1 MEANKRLLQYKEEQ
15 KKKELEEE
23 KKIQEFA
30 FKKQQLADLRKT
42 IEEEKEKEKQRQRDK
57 LEAAQLAYYNSLKK
71 NENEILQKNIKEAE
85 DRNAEEERKAKEKR
99 DKMIKDIKE
108 QIQLDKERK
117 EAEKIK
123 NKEEDLQ
130 YIDDYKRKI
139 KILEDAEKEEW
150 LEKRQKNKDLAE
162 YQKLQ
167 YEEKKK
173 NAMDIFRQFNEDSY
187 KNLRRLEI
195 EDDDFIK
202 YAEHWIQEYKQQGKN
217 IAPLMLEIKRYKKN
231 YSLK

>member
-1 MEANKRLLQYKEEQ
+1 MHL
-15 KKKELEEE
+15 
-23 KKIQEFA
+23 
-30 FKKQQLADLRKT
+30 KQQLADLRKR

-57 LEAAQLAYYNSLKK
+57 LEAMQMAYYNSLKK
-71 NENEILQKNIKEAE
+71 NENEILQKNLKEAE

-108 QIQLDKERK
+108 QIQMDKERK

-123 NKEEDLQ
+123 NREEDLQ
-130 YIDDYKRKI
+130 YIDDYKRKL
-139 KILEDAEKEEW
+139 KMLEDAEKEER

-167 YEEKKK
+167 YEEKKRT
-173 NAMDIFRQFNEDSY
+173 AMDVFRQFNEDSY

-202 YAEHWIQEYKQQGKN
+202 YAEYWIKEYKQQGKN
-217 IAPLMLEIKRYKKN
+217 ITPLLLELKRYKKN

>member
-1 MEANKRLLQYKEEQ
+1 MKYKEDL
-15 KKKELEEE
+15 KKKEIEED

-30 FKKQQLADLRKT
+30 FKKQQLADLRKK

-57 LEAAQLAYYNSLKK
+57 LEAAQMAYYNSMKK
-71 NENEILQKNIKEAE
+71 NENEILEKSLKEAE
-85 DRNAEEERKAKEKR
+85 DRNALEAKKEKEKR
-99 DKMIKDIKE
+99 DKMMNDIKE
-108 QIQLDKERK
+108 QIKIDKERK
-117 EAEKIK
+117 EAERIK
-123 NKEEDLQ
+123 NREEDMQ
-130 YIDDYKRKI
+130 YIDDYKRKL

-150 LEKRQKNKDLAE
+150 LAKRQKNKDLAD

-167 YEEKKK
+167 YEERKRLALD
-173 NAMDIFRQFNEDSY
+173 NFRQFNEDSY

-202 YAEHWIQEYKQQGKN
+202 YAEYWIKEYKQQGKN
-217 IAPLMLEIKRYKKN
+217 ITPLLLELKRYKRN